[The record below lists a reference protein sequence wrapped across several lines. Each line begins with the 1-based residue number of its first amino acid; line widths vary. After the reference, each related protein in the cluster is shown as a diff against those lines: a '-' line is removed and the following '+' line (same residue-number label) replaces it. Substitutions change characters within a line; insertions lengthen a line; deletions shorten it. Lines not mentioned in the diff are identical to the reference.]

1 MQVVGGEGRGRVVGG
16 DGAMA
21 RGCGLRAE
29 SAWGGEGVEGEGR
42 GVVCGRV
49 GAKDLRGARGIRG
62 HHAGSAGAARGPG
75 RWAMHGLSSGG
86 LEAEGLFTPI
96 TIRGWWVTPGLL

>member
-1 MQVVGGEGRGRVVGG
+1 M
-16 DGAMA
+16 
-21 RGCGLRAE
+21 
-29 SAWGGEGVEGEGR
+29 GGEGVEGEGR

-75 RWAMHGLSSGG
+75 RWAMHGLSSRG
-86 LEAEGLFTPI
+86 LEVEGLFNYPNYH
-96 TIRGWWVTPGLL
+96 PGLVGNARAAVRTRGATQGDTGRVPGGLK

>member
-1 MQVVGGEGRGRVVGG
+1 M
-16 DGAMA
+16 
-21 RGCGLRAE
+21 
-29 SAWGGEGVEGEGR
+29 GGEGVEGEGR